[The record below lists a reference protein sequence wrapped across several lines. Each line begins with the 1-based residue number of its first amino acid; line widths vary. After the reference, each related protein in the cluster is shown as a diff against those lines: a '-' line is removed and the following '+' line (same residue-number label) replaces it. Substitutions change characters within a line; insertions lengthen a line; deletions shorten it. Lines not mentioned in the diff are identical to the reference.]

1 MLLGRSSFQRAQRS
15 VLPEQQS
22 VRRCRKGIVRRCT
35 AGNRVPAENVDAV
48 EQVLLQRQLRKD
60 RSKNLQGP
68 VQVKQSGSH
77 DKQKALNDKESAADA
92 PARKRLLLSPS
103 QLLEWERKGH
113 LNIRSVL
120 SESQVLKIRQ
130 AAEKAIEINCLEALR
145 HRIRV
150 LLPEHQQAEVKSKQQ
165 GLQHLRAHSREL
177 GFLQHFN
184 LHR

>member
-1 MLLGRSSFQRAQRS
+1 MLFGRVSFQHAQRS
-15 VLPEQQS
+15 VVPEQQS
-22 VRRCRKGIVRRCT
+22 VRRCRKGIVRLCT
-35 AGNRVPAENVDAV
+35 AGKRVEEKNLDTV
-48 EQVLLQRQLRKD
+48 EKVLLQRQLRID

-68 VQVKQSGSH
+68 GQVKQSGSH
-77 DKQKALNDKESAADA
+77 DTQKALSDKQSAADA
-92 PARKRLLLSPS
+92 PARERLVLSPS

-113 LNIRSVL
+113 LTIRRAL
-120 SESQVLKIRQ
+120 SEAQLLITRQ
-130 AAEKAIEINCLEALR
+130 AAEKAIEKSCLEALR

-177 GFLQHFN
+177 GFLQYFN

>member
-1 MLLGRSSFQRAQRS
+1 MLFGRGSFQRAQRS
-15 VLPEQQS
+15 VVPEQQS
-22 VRRCRKGIVRRCT
+22 VRRCRKGIVRLCT
-35 AGNRVPAENVDAV
+35 AGKRVEEKNLDTV

-60 RSKNLQGP
+60 RSKDWQGP
-68 VQVKQSGSH
+68 GRVKQGGSH
-77 DKQKALNDKESAADA
+77 DTQKALSDRQSAADA
-92 PARKRLLLSPS
+92 PAREGLVLSPS
-103 QLLEWERKGH
+103 QLLGWERKGH
-113 LNIRSVL
+113 LTIRRAL
-120 SESQVLKIRQ
+120 SEAQVLIIRE
-130 AAEKAIEINCLEALR
+130 AAERAIEKNCLEALR